1 MAQLNYLSY
10 FPAAANVLRLLSS
23 STSMT
28 SSTLM
33 FESKILQP
41 PVIGFSTHAIMYK
54 ATYWWC
60 SAPKKTE
67 SGVKLQ
73 QKNSFHQNF
82 QTLKSHTK
90 TRISN
95 IYTGSGSTFILR
107 KRKYVKLESTIPCWC
122 QDLTL
127 DISIFSWEQT
137 EFQFKEEGIICHSD
151 SLPALLSITAQAN
164 ISLIVWHKNDQGY
177 N

>member
-1 MAQLNYLSY
+1 MAQLRWAIHYLSY

-67 SGVKLQ
+67 SDVKLQ
-73 QKNSFHQNF
+73 QKNSFYQIF
-82 QTLKSHTK
+82 QT
-90 TRISN
+90 
-95 IYTGSGSTFILR
+95 SGSTFILR

-151 SLPALLSITAQAN
+151 SLPALLSITAQPN